1 MPTLSEALNQMFIA
15 AGASEEKSDILI
27 KDILSKCH
35 SKMDKQF
42 EKIKEKYSKI
52 SIDDAYIICSY
63 TCESKEKIFNPYRL
77 LNSSLVSEN
86 RENGINNISKYLY
99 ILLNSLRKLEIYIP
113 SKNNKYLYRSINRI
127 VGLTADPF
135 NEKYVPYIVGNTKTF
150 WGFIS
155 TSFNAK
161 TTYNFLRRE
170 EKIKKGTIFVLGGD
184 IWGYDIS
191 LFNYFG
197 EKEIL
202 LEPERKFVVDN
213 VLPPL
218 NEITHIHC
226 KLLKTPL
233 VLDNNNLTE
242 KFYSQIQEDKSNIQ
256 EEKNKE
262 KNENISINNEF
273 KTNCICKI
281 SMEANVNGESKFI
294 SGMGVLCNITSK
306 EMKALVTY
314 NHIINLDMLNNE
326 EKLVY
331 INSNNEEIEIDMK
344 NNRYKYTNEEL
355 DLTVIEIFEDE
366 ENENYFIEID
376 KFINSRDFEEEE
388 AYLIEYNKKKIR
400 CLDDTIKEKK
410 NNYFICGANN
420 SCEGI
425 IILKE
430 NTKLIGIIK
439 KMKKIGRK
447 YIFLLVYY

>member
-1 MPTLSEALNQMFIA
+1 MFIA

-113 SKNNKYLYRSINRI
+113 SKNNKYLYRSINRE

-213 VLPPL
+213 ILPPL

-242 KFYSQIQEDKSNIQ
+242 KFYS
-256 EEKNKE
+256 
-262 KNENISINNEF
+262 
-273 KTNCICKI
+273 
-281 SMEANVNGESKFI
+281 
-294 SGMGVLCNITSK
+294 
-306 EMKALVTY
+306 
-314 NHIINLDMLNNE
+314 
-326 EKLVY
+326 
-331 INSNNEEIEIDMK
+331 
-344 NNRYKYTNEEL
+344 
-355 DLTVIEIFEDE
+355 
-366 ENENYFIEID
+366 
-376 KFINSRDFEEEE
+376 
-388 AYLIEYNKKKIR
+388 
-400 CLDDTIKEKK
+400 
-410 NNYFICGANN
+410 
-420 SCEGI
+420 
-425 IILKE
+425 
-430 NTKLIGIIK
+430 
-439 KMKKIGRK
+439 
-447 YIFLLVYY
+447 